1 MSEADDLSARINEAR
16 NENQRAKD
24 TLSEAQ
30 EISNAIRDA
39 QGRLH
44 DPETGRFI
52 PDPNNPRSNYTWTDS
67 DRRAAWRRLVEDP
80 NSPLLPEQREE
91 IRNRGYRGPQ
101 FYNPVTGRLET
112 TELSHEPVPL
122 REGGTEVVPRDPR
135 EHARVDRDRH
145 LPKDHRDLT
154 EAQLN
159 AIRDAFW
166 DRDGYREYDP
176 RTWGTSPTALPTNSF
191 TESPTAPIVD
201 TAGETPSGGVLRG
214 ASRALGPAGSLIGGA
229 YSLYEAYDADD
240 GFGENFRETAGGIA
254 GGAAGGWGGAAA
266 GAALGTAIFPGVGTV
281 VGGIAGGIAGGI
293 GGEKIGEFLGGLF

>member
-16 NENQRAKD
+16 NESQRAKD

-39 QGRLH
+39 KRRLH
-44 DPETGRFI
+44 DPKTGRFI
-52 PDPNNPRSNYTWTDS
+52 PDPNNPRSKYTWTDS

-80 NSPLLPEQREE
+80 NSPLLPEQRQE
-91 IRNRGYRGPQ
+91 IIDRGYRGPQ
-101 FYNPVTGRLET
+101 FRNPITGELET

-135 EHARVDRDRH
+135 EHARVD
-145 LPKDHRDLT
+145 PHRYKPDNFT
-154 EAQLN
+154 EAQRN

-176 RTWGTSPTALPTNSF
+176 RTWGTSPTAPPTNTF

-201 TAGETPSGGVLRG
+201 TAAETPSGGVLRG
-214 ASRALGPAGSLIGGA
+214 ANKFLGPAGHLLDA
-229 YSLYEAYDADD
+229 YSLYEAYDADG
-240 GFGENFRETAGGIA
+240 GFGENFRETASGIA